1 MHAYNVF
8 YTRYLKKS
16 NIFFREVTFLQ
27 FCYILKIYF
36 TIGCF
41 YDMMVIIQKS
51 FIFKIFNMET
61 KGVHHV

>member
-41 YDMMVIIQKS
+41 YDMMVIIQKK
-51 FIFKIFNMET
+51 FYIQNI
-61 KGVHHV
+61 